1 MTASNVILMIILI
14 CSIPLAVFIVR
25 SSNRK
30 VEDLDGLGEVV
41 KGEGKKGTVVAQV

>member
-1 MTASNVILMIILI
+1 MTVSNVILMIILG

-41 KGEGKKGTVVAQV
+41 KNEGKKGIVVAQI

>member
-1 MTASNVILMIILI
+1 MKVSNVILMIILA
-14 CSIPLAVFIVR
+14 CSIPLATFIVR

-41 KGEGKKGTVVAQV
+41 KEEGKKGIVVAQL